1 MVSSHDDLA
10 AAAAD
15 NAETVVAG
23 RNVVTLPVV
32 AVVVVVCSVCVVS
45 AGPIH

>member
-23 RNVVTLPVV
+23 KNVVTLPVV
-32 AVVVVVCSVCVVS
+32 AVVVVCSVCVVS